1 MKGIAREIVMRRHHT
16 STTAEVVSFSAGAL
30 VGAGIALL
38 YAPKT
43 GHEMREELSDA
54 TGNAISKMKGYTAE
68 AQDKLQRNLQK
79 GREFAEERV
88 SSLAS
93 EGEEVKEQYH

>member
-1 MKGIAREIVMRRHHT
+1 MKGIAREMAMRRHHA

-30 VGAGIALL
+30 VGAGLALL

-43 GHEMREELSDA
+43 GHEMREKVSDV
-54 TGNAISKMKGYTAE
+54 TDTAIAKMKGYTAE
-68 AQDKLQRNLQK
+68 AQEKFSRNLER